1 MVVVALL
8 SHIRLFASPWIAARR
23 LPCPS
28 LTPRTCSNSCPL
40 SQWCHPTI
48 SSSVA
53 PFSSCLL
60 SFPALVSWLFTSGD
74 QSIGASAPASIL
86 PVNIQSWFPLGLTGL
101 VSLLSRGLSR
111 GFFSITIQKHQF
123 CGALPSLWSN
133 SHIWTWLLYGWK
145 VCIVK
150 AVVFPVVMY
159 FSELYMC

>member
-1 MVVVALL
+1 MSDSLRRHEL
-8 SHIRLFASPWIAARR
+8 QHTRPPCSSP
-23 LPCPS
+23 
-28 LTPRTCSNSCPL
+28 TPRIHPNSWSL
-40 SQWCHPTI
+40 SQWCHPII
-48 SSSVA
+48 SSSVF
-53 PFSSCLL
+53 PFSFCFQ
-60 SFPALVSWLFTSGD
+60 SFPASVCRLFATGD

-133 SHIWTWLLYGWK
+133 SHIWTWLLYGLK